1 MTNKTLILTMTP
13 IVIGTYI
20 LSRFYLKKRE
30 KAVTGND
37 PQFDKNK
44 CYAQGV
50 KGKEFPLIHAY
61 NQAYHYG
68 MNWENGKSIANKI
81 NFDKWV
87 SDNSNI
93 RFPNVVINANVND
106 GLFANAV
113 AKDCL
118 TLKDVE
124 QEFNNVVSKLSPQ
137 FPGGASN
144 LRKLIQLFYT
154 GFLASHTKEG
164 MPYNYIGSME
174 PTFFDNK

>member
-20 LSRFYLKKRE
+20 LSRFYLNKRE
-30 KAVTGND
+30 KAAAGND

-68 MNWENGKSIANKI
+68 MNWKNGERISNKI
-81 NFDKWV
+81 NFDKWT
-87 SDNSNI
+87 SANTNI

-113 AKDCL
+113 ARDCL

-124 QEFNNVVSKLSPQ
+124 QEFNNVVSKLSPE

-154 GFLASHTKEG
+154 GDLAAHTKEG
-164 MPYNYIGSME
+164 VPYDVIDSMR
-174 PTFFDNK
+174 PDWFDDK